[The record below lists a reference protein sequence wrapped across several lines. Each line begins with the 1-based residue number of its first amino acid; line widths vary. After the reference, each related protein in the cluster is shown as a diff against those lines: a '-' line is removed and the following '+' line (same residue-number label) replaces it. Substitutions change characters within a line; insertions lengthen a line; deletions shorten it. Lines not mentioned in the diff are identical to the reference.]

1 MKELLSALLLTLVAL
16 AGQAQKVKS
25 QSEVLVDTYWR
36 NEATGDWFIGF
47 ASKHVIYNNKVWDI
61 VAQQEKEDAYMLTL
75 DNGTVI
81 KVGKLKKGKR
91 TITISSEKPVTC
103 SPVTTAALPDYPIKD
118 QRKGFV
124 DNNYQMG
131 DSAIL
136 IGWMKDMP
144 EQGWRFGKEFGVG
157 IESIFARQQISTYAK
172 IDSLGRFSL
181 KIPLINSSQVFI
193 DWNRSRLSSVME
205 PGKTYFL
212 LCDFKTGQRLFMGD
226 DVRVQNELLAY
237 PHQFAN
243 DRTED
248 LAPGPMDAMQF
259 KIYTDSMRLSRMAEL
274 QERTRQH
281 PDLSQR
287 YIDYLTGYYLTG
299 QGESMMQARFHMPGR
314 ELPQEYMDYVG
325 HLWQKKVKPY
335 TLYRD
340 FSTFMRDYIDQLDE
354 KRQID
359 LADQTV
365 RAVRR
370 LEQQGIIKL
379 TPEESKLLDDY
390 APLSKEMDRLLNYA
404 KSHEESHQLIE
415 EFERNDTV
423 AKTYKLFDRLGDPL
437 EREQAAI
444 NIRSNLATIDSV
456 GCDRNLRDI
465 YLACYLWRFI
475 DATRNPLPPFLME
488 SAEREI
494 QLPLALSTVK
504 TLNDKYAALQN
515 LDLAGA
521 ASLRPSTDVEN
532 MSDGEAILRKII
544 EPYKGRII
552 YLDIWGTW
560 CGPCKAALKES
571 HKLKE
576 ALKDYDI
583 VYIYLA
589 NRSPEESWKN
599 VIKEYNLTVENCVHY
614 NLPEDQQSAIEHY
627 LNVNAFP
634 TYKLIDGQG
643 NIHDLDWLRS
653 NDANHLQ
660 EIIDKFLRLH
670 AALFDVYIESTGV
683 KPALNL
689 GEGFTTWEKFARNQG
704 KIYPTMQKYEP
715 NLGQEIP
722 TGVKSELNL
731 GHEIPTRVKPELNL
745 VHEIRTGVRSKPN
758 PGQEKPKK

>member
-1 MKELLSALLLTLVAL
+1 MKQLLSTLLLAFVAIT
-16 AGQAQKVKS
+16 GQAQEIKP
-25 QSEVLVDTYWR
+25 QSVAIADTYWR
-36 NEATGDWFIGF
+36 NEATGDWIIGF
-47 ASKHVIYNNKVWDI
+47 APKHVIFENKVWDI
-61 VAQQEKEDAYMLTL
+61 ATQTDKNDVYLLTL
-75 DNGTVI
+75 DDGTVI

-91 TITISSEKPVTC
+91 TITIGNEKPVIC
-103 SPVTTAALPDYPIKD
+103 SPITTATLPDYPIKD

-124 DNNYQMG
+124 DNNYHMG

-144 EQGWRFGKEFGVG
+144 EQGWRYGREFEVG
-157 IESIFARQQISTYAK
+157 YENLFARQQISAYAK
-172 IDSLGRFSL
+172 MDSLGRFSL

-193 DWNRSRLSSVME
+193 DWRRSMLSSVME
-205 PGKTYFL
+205 PEKTYFL

-243 DRTED
+243 DRLED
-248 LAPGPMDAMQF
+248 MEPADMKAMQF
-259 KIYTDSMRLSRMAEL
+259 KTHTDSLRLSRMAEL
-274 QERTRQH
+274 KERIHQR
-281 PDLSQR
+281 PNLSQR

-325 HLWQKKVKPY
+325 HLWQQKVKPY

-359 LADQTV
+359 SGDQTV

-390 APLSKEMDRLLNYA
+390 SPLAKEMDRKLSFA

-415 EFERNDTV
+415 MFEKNDTV
-423 AKTYKLFDRLGDPL
+423 AKTYKLFDRLGEPL
-437 EREQAAI
+437 EREQAAQS
-444 NIRSNLATIDSV
+444 IRSNLATIDSV

-475 DATRNPLPPFLME
+475 DVTRNPLPPLMME
-488 SAEREI
+488 CAEREI
-494 QLPLALSTVK
+494 KLPMALNTIK
-504 TLNDKYAALQN
+504 KLNDKYAALQN
-515 LDLAGA
+515 QDLTSA

-532 MSDGEAILRKII
+532 MSDGEAILRKLI

-552 YLDIWGTW
+552 FLDVWGTW

-583 VYIYLA
+583 IYLYLA
-589 NRSPEESWKN
+589 NRSSDESWKN
-599 VIKEYNLTVENCVHY
+599 VIKEYNLTGDNCVHY

-634 TYKLIDGQG
+634 TYKLIDRQG
-643 NIHDLDWLRS
+643 NIHDYDWIRA
-653 NDANHLQ
+653 NDVNHLK
-660 EIIDKFLRLH
+660 ETIDKF
-670 AALFDVYIESTGV
+670 
-683 KPALNL
+683 
-689 GEGFTTWEKFARNQG
+689 
-704 KIYPTMQKYEP
+704 
-715 NLGQEIP
+715 
-722 TGVKSELNL
+722 
-731 GHEIPTRVKPELNL
+731 
-745 VHEIRTGVRSKPN
+745 SK
-758 PGQEKPKK
+758 

>member
-1 MKELLSALLLTLVAL
+1 MKGTIFTVLLTIVVMT
-16 AGQAQKVKS
+16 GQAQEIKS
-25 QSEVLVDTYWR
+25 QSRSIADTYWR
-36 NEATGDWFIGF
+36 NDATGDWIIGF
-47 ASKHVIYNNKVWDI
+47 ASKHVIYENKVWN
-61 VAQQEKEDAYMLTL
+61 VATQTENKDTYTLTL
-75 DNGTVI
+75 NNGTII
-81 KVGKLKKGKR
+81 KVGKLNSGLR
-91 TITISSEKPVTC
+91 SITIGNEKPVVC
-103 SPVTTAALPDYPIKD
+103 SPITTAALPDYPIKD
-118 QRKGFV
+118 QRMGFV

-131 DSAIL
+131 DSATL

-144 EQGWRFGKEFGVG
+144 EQGWKYGREFEVG
-157 IESIFARQQISTYAK
+157 YENLFARQQISAYAK
-172 IDSLGRFSL
+172 MDSLGRFSL

-212 LCDFKTGQRLFMGD
+212 LCDFKTGQRIFMGD

-243 DRTED
+243 DRIED
-248 LAPGPMDAMQF
+248 VEPANMTAMQF
-259 KIYTDSMRLSRMAEL
+259 KTHTDSMRLSRMAEL
-274 QERTRQH
+274 KERISQH
-281 PDLSQR
+281 PNLSQR

-325 HLWQKKVKPY
+325 HLWQQKVKPY

-354 KRQID
+354 KRHID
-359 LADQTV
+359 LGDQTV

-390 APLSKEMDRLLNYA
+390 SPLAKEMDRKLSFA

-415 EFERNDTV
+415 MFEKNDTV
-423 AKTYKLFDRLGDPL
+423 SKTYKLFDRLGEPL
-437 EREQAAI
+437 EREQAAQS
-444 NIRSNLATIDSV
+444 IRSNLATIDSV
-456 GCDRNLRDI
+456 GCDRDLRDI

-475 DATRNPLPPFLME
+475 DVTRNPLPPLMME
-488 SAEREI
+488 CAEQEI
-494 QLPLALSTVK
+494 KLPVALNTIK
-504 TLNDKYAALQN
+504 KLNDKYAALQN
-515 LDLAGA
+515 QDLTSA

-532 MSDGEAILRKII
+532 MSDGEVILRKMI

-552 YLDIWGTW
+552 FLDVWGTW

-583 VYIYLA
+583 IYLYLA

-599 VIKEYNLTVENCVHY
+599 VIKEYNLTGDNCVHY

-634 TYKLIDGQG
+634 TYKLIDRQG
-643 NIHDLDWLRS
+643 NIHDYDWIRA
-653 NDANHLQ
+653 NDANHLK
-660 EIIDKFLRLH
+660 ETIDTFNK
-670 AALFDVYIESTGV
+670 
-683 KPALNL
+683 
-689 GEGFTTWEKFARNQG
+689 
-704 KIYPTMQKYEP
+704 
-715 NLGQEIP
+715 
-722 TGVKSELNL
+722 
-731 GHEIPTRVKPELNL
+731 
-745 VHEIRTGVRSKPN
+745 
-758 PGQEKPKK
+758 